1 MIEVFCQPHYG
12 GYLVTTPSIDGGSTL
27 MSTDDVAHMLGSQ
40 YNPEGGDQCGHVSD
54 DYLEVFSKPFEA

>member
-1 MIEVFCQPHYG
+1 
-12 GYLVTTPSIDGGSTL
+12 
-27 MSTDDVAHMLGSQ
+27 MLGSQ